1 MMNDLSSSRLMYLK
15 AALFLGI
22 GSMSAALLILDAPA
36 MRTVLL
42 IAVMV
47 WAFSRA
53 YYFCFYIVE
62 RYIDPSFRFSGL
74 FSVAIHFLNRR
85 RQKN

>member
-1 MMNDLSSSRLMYLK
+1 MNDLSNSRLMYLK

-22 GSMSAALLILDAPA
+22 GSMSAALLIRDAPA

-42 IAVMV
+42 IGVMV

-53 YYFCFYIVE
+53 YYFCFYVLE

-74 FSVAIHFLNRR
+74 FSVAIHVLNRR